1 MGRYAWYED
10 NSGDKTHPVEEEKAP
25 NPWGLYDMYGNVG
38 EWVQDRYGDYSS
50 ASVTDPRGPFF
61 GSRRVVRGGSWFFS
75 AKYSR
80 AAIRYN
86 SSPDLRGGY
95 LGFRLARDAD

>member
-1 MGRYAWYED
+1 
-10 NSGDKTHPVEEEKAP
+10 
-25 NPWGLYDMYGNVG
+25 
-38 EWVQDRYGDYSS
+38 
-50 ASVTDPRGPFF
+50 VTDPRGPFF